1 MLKNIKVLSL
11 TLLIILSLLIVSI
24 LNENA
29 YSQVP
34 QNPLKLVAIGN
45 STPAGYGIKPQEN
58 YLRVYAEYIEQDLNV
73 EVEIINWAKLES
85 RNLLGWVQAITTDE
99 VFRMDIKNA
108 DIITIWISWHEI
120 MPYIYKTERV
130 YKKELNMTTKKMGDS
145 FNILFVEITR
155 LADPKETLIMVAETG
170 IPPAIAETWKENNFY
185 QELKQY
191 AYEDWRE
198 YLIEAAENNNI
209 KVVPTYKAFN
219 GQAGNSMLPEV
230 YIQKDGIH
238 FSAKGHKLIA
248 DLHRNMGYNPLK

>member
-108 DIITIWISWHEI
+108 DIITIWISGMRSCPI
-120 MPYIYKTERV
+120 SIKQSGYI
-130 YKKELNMTTKKMGDS
+130 KKN
-145 FNILFVEITR
+145 
-155 LADPKETLIMVAETG
+155 
-170 IPPAIAETWKENNFY
+170 
-185 QELKQY
+185 
-191 AYEDWRE
+191 
-198 YLIEAAENNNI
+198 
-209 KVVPTYKAFN
+209 
-219 GQAGNSMLPEV
+219 
-230 YIQKDGIH
+230 
-238 FSAKGHKLIA
+238 
-248 DLHRNMGYNPLK
+248 